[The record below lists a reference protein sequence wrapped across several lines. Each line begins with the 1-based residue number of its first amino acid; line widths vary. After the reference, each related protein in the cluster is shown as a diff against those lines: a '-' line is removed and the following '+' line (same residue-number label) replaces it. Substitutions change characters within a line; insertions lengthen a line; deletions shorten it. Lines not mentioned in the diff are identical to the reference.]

1 MAEFISQQFEH
12 GILGLGNV
20 ACGKHISYT
29 SFEADN
35 IETKATHQSVLCIR
49 YQSSY
54 LFWSSSQS
62 YRYSRIGYFTILS
75 ILTPTQTYQFMMECL
90 SQHIGVIAVVRFQF

>member
-12 GILGLGNV
+12 GILGLRNV

-35 IETKATHQSVLCIR
+35 IETKATHQSVLRIR
-49 YQSSY
+49 N
-54 LFWSSSQS
+54 
-62 YRYSRIGYFTILS
+62 
-75 ILTPTQTYQFMMECL
+75 
-90 SQHIGVIAVVRFQF
+90 

>member
-54 LFWSSSQS
+54 LFWSSSQATDTLGLATS
-62 YRYSRIGYFTILS
+62 QYSLS
-75 ILTPTQTYQFMMECL
+75 LRLLKLTN
-90 SQHIGVIAVVRFQF
+90 S